1 MKKKTFLLI
10 SLIILIGFGFLFF
23 STSSVNAESD
33 YEIGYYFPPYTPP
46 YPNSFVNGGYY
57 KISSDNGFHH
67 FICYNC
73 WQGFKYGDTYKG
85 VVGNSEIISGMYL
98 GSGADEKTFDVAQ
111 LGNWTSAFPLQEGDN
126 LFIAIYEYTP
136 EMRNYFLTGTP
147 PSEMMPYATLSFHY
161 GEGGMG
167 YIPEIPETFEFEFE
181 YPYPFGTSSPPTIV
195 YEKLTGG
202 INYILNPLGNWT
214 NFFVKFFD
222 PNEAI
227 AKANEIGEKIKII
240 KSYFNYFDNFFG
252 GFPVALIFSIFLI
265 ILMAKIVFN
274 WVAKIINLIKP

>member
-1 MKKKTFLLI
+1 MKKKTLLVI
-10 SLIILIGFGFLFF
+10 SFIILISCGLLFSF
-23 STSSVNAESD
+23 IAKAEPNPS
-33 YEIGYYFPPYTPP
+33 YEIGYYCPPYTS
-46 YPNSFVNGGYY
+46 SFVAGGYY
-57 KISSDNGFHH
+57 QISTEYTAHH
-67 FICYNC
+67 FICWNC
-73 WQGFKYGDTYKG
+73 WEGSKYGDMFKG
-85 VVGNSEIISGMYL
+85 VVGNSEIIVGQYL
-98 GSGADEKTFDVAQ
+98 GASADDKTFDVISFCSWGGA
-111 LGNWTSAFPLQEGDN
+111 LPLEEGDN

-136 EMRNYFLTGTP
+136 EMRNYFLVGSP
-147 PSEMMPYATLSFHY
+147 APDKPFAILPFHY

-181 YPYPFGTSSPPTIV
+181 YPYPFGTSSPPTLV
-195 YEKLTGG
+195 FEKLTGG

-222 PNEAI
+222 VNEAI
-227 AKANEIGEKIKII
+227 SKANEIGEKIKII

-265 ILMAKIVFN
+265 VLMAKIVFN